1 VSTPPPPQ
9 HPQNPY
15 GQQPQGPYG
24 QQPQGPAPY
33 GRQPQGPYGQQP
45 PAPPYGQQPPG
56 PYGQQAAPYGAPP
69 QAPYGAPGQQPQG
82 WGAPPAG
89 PPPKKRRVGLVL
101 GLVGGVVALVV
112 VIVVGLAVI
121 GSKTDA
127 GFPEAEYKLTLPKTL
142 LDKRYE
148 LAQDLSDSE
157 GSKVEGEADGAWD
170 ARDVTAVVG
179 QYSLGGDATKGNV
192 VISGMYGRFK
202 NTGTARDKMMEG
214 AAGSDGAEVA
224 VPPKDF
230 KPSGSDTTITCQVL
244 TKDQL
249 GTKMTIPMCGWVDGN
264 TGASVAEITA
274 ATMTKDPSDVD
285 LEAAAETTLKVRSEI
300 RKPIG

>member
-1 VSTPPPPQ
+1 MSTPPPPQ

-24 QQPQGPAPY
+24 GQPPAPA
-33 GRQPQGPYGQQP
+33 YGQQP
-45 PAPPYGQQPPG
+45 PPS
-56 PYGQQAAPYGAPP
+56 PYGQQAAPYGPP
-69 QAPYGAPGQQPQG
+69 QGAPYGQPGQPGQPGQQPYG
-82 WGAPPAG
+82 WGAPPMA
-89 PPPKKRRVGLVL
+89 PPPKKSRVGLVL
-101 GLVGGVVALVV
+101 GIVGGVVALVV

-121 GSKTDA
+121 GSKTDS
-127 GFPEAEYKLTLPKTL
+127 GFPDAEFKLTLPKTL
-142 LDKRYE
+142 LDERYE
-148 LAQDLSDSE
+148 LGQDLSDSE

-179 QYSLGGDATKGNV
+179 QYSVGGDTTKGNL

-214 AAGSDGAEVA
+214 AAESDGAKVA

-230 KPSGSDTTITCQVL
+230 KPAGSDTTITCQVL

-249 GTKMTIPMCGWVDGN
+249 GTTMTIPMCGWVDGN

-274 ATMTKDPSDVD
+274 ESMTKDPSDVN
-285 LEAAAETTLKVRSEI
+285 LEAAAKTAVEVRSEI